1 MTSQDRPAHSHGE
14 ATPAIIP
21 VRRRAFAFDM
31 DGVIYRGPELIDGAA
46 ETVATVRNLGLPVF
60 FITNNSRETPVEL
73 AGKLQALGIDAGPE
87 EIVSAVVATVTFL
100 EQMDPRPAEVLV
112 MGSDGLAA
120 QIERAGFK
128 LASWDGTEA
137 PDAVV
142 VGLDLRLS
150 YDRLT
155 RASRAIGVG
164 GASFIVVNSDPNYP
178 APGGPAPGSGAI
190 AAAVEAACG
199 TMPTTVG
206 KPSPHMFQTVLAR
219 ARVPAEDL
227 VVVGDMLEADV
238 AGARALGAATVLVLT
253 GSTSREEVG
262 AAPPDKQPDYLI
274 DNLRQLP
281 LPELLA
287 P

>member
-1 MTSQDRPAHSHGE
+1 MTSTERHAHSHGDGTS
-14 ATPAIIP
+14 AVVP

-46 ETVATVRNLGLPVF
+46 ETVATVRSLGLPVF

-87 EIVSAVVATVTFL
+87 EVVSAVVATVTFL
-100 EQMDPRPAEVLV
+100 DQMDPRPAEVLV

-120 QIERAGFK
+120 QVERAGFK
-128 LASWDGTEA
+128 LASWNGTDT

-155 RASRAIGVG
+155 RATRAIGMG
-164 GASFIVVNSDPNYP
+164 GASFIVVNSDPTYP
-178 APGGPAPGSGAI
+178 VAGGPAPGSGSI
-190 AAAVEAACG
+190 AAAVAAASG
-199 TMPTTVG
+199 VRPTTVG
-206 KPSPHMFQTVLAR
+206 KPSPYMFQAVLAR
-219 ARVPAEDL
+219 ARVSAEEL

-238 AGARALGAATVLVLT
+238 AGARALGATAVLVLT
-253 GSTSREEVG
+253 GSTSRDEVE
-262 AAPPDKQPDYLI
+262 AAPPDKRPDYLI
-274 DNLRQLP
+274 DNLRRLP
-281 LPELLA
+281 LPALLA